1 MKKKI
6 REEIYHMDPP
16 KNYLHA
22 PKAVFDPLYQ
32 VMKVALRIRVIWRNL
47 TLTKHL
53 INIREDPPAVVF
65 LIHYKVTK
73 R

>member
-1 MKKKI
+1 M

-32 VMKVALRIRVIWRNL
+32 VMKVDLHFFSSEANQLLQMFVCQ
-47 TLTKHL
+47 
-53 INIREDPPAVVF
+53 V
-65 LIHYKVTK
+65 
-73 R
+73 

>member
-32 VMKVALRIRVIWRNL
+32 VMKVALLIIVI
-47 TLTKHL
+47 
-53 INIREDPPAVVF
+53 
-65 LIHYKVTK
+65 
-73 R
+73 